1 MAVAAVVA
9 LLVVLLIEG
18 CMSEHAKT
26 ASTTSNAIVVQPE
39 PAPTDAAPAPEAKP
53 VTAPLTQPVATPAV
67 APAAPAPAPTKAAP
81 GSPRPQTLY
90 VVKPGD
96 TLSRIARLNH
106 TTVKALKAIN
116 SLDTDVIAIG
126 AKLKVPQA

>member
-1 MAVAAVVA
+1 MAAVVA

-39 PAPTDAAPAPEAKP
+39 PTPTDAASAPEAKP

-67 APAAPAPAPTKAAP
+67 APAAPAPAPAPTKAAP
-81 GSPRPQTLY
+81 GSPRPQMLY

-96 TLSRIARLNH
+96 SLSRIARLHH
-106 TTVKALKAIN
+106 TTVKDLKAIN
-116 SLDTDVIAIG
+116 SLDTDMIAVG